1 MGWIREVGIERVLRG
16 DICKSDFFLNL
27 FWIFSDIFLV
37 EFYSWEF
44 SWTSGWIP
52 EVGIERVL
60 RSDIWGSG
68 HLPLA
73 STSSHLEP
81 ASVYFFQTFPQK
93 TFWSSSSSSWAPF
106 LFIVCISP
114 PCQTFANLP
123 KLCFLLLSTISPNYS
138 AQIKEK
144 YSATSP
150 KAQFS
155 IRSQNNQLSNKE
167 KYCRHKIGYVS

>member
-1 MGWIREVGIERVLRG
+1 MGWILEVGIERVLRG

-27 FWIFSDIFLV
+27 FWIFLWFFLV

-93 TFWSSSSSSWAPF
+93 TFWSSSSSSRAPF

-114 PCQTFANLP
+114 LPNFCQP
-123 KLCFLLLSTISPNYS
+123 
-138 AQIKEK
+138 AQIMFFSSFNYFSRLFCSNQREIFGNL
-144 YSATSP
+144 AQSP
-150 KAQFS
+150 ILNSKPKQS
-155 IRSQNNQLSNKE
+155 TLKQG
-167 KYCRHKIGYVS
+167 KILQTQK

>member
-1 MGWIREVGIERVLRG
+1 MGWILVVGIERVLRG
-16 DICKSDFFLNL
+16 NICKSDFFLNL
-27 FWIFSDIFLV
+27 FWIPSDFFWLNSIVGNFHGLLV
-37 EFYSWEF
+37 ESQRWELREFWEVTFEGLGICLSPAPLPTLSRPLFIF
-44 SWTSGWIP
+44 SKLFH
-52 EVGIERVL
+52 R
-60 RSDIWGSG
+60 RHSDQA
-68 HLPLA
+68 PAA
-73 STSSHLEP
+73 SR
-81 ASVYFFQTFPQK
+81 
-93 TFWSSSSSSWAPF
+93 APF

-123 KLCFLLLSTISPNYS
+123 KLCFLLLSTISPDYS

-167 KYCRHKIGYVS
+167 KYCRH